1 MYSVWTHHVNWCA
14 IESWKAARWF
24 LLIGWGII
32 GTGNL
37 KRYNRVILYWTS
49 LKLHYIKIEEPLC
62 LLCLLVWW
70 QVAEAEWCISPLLA
84 ATPSYRK
91 CGWFQG
97 GRSGFLIDQGAID
110 LVCECTIDLLTICN
124 TDRLLM
130 PKDHLSRYG
139 YLLSTHNEYSNGF
152 LALWNYC
159 YLVAGALCSSRDLV
173 TNDTAAFG
181 PLL

>member
-1 MYSVWTHHVNWCA
+1 MMRYRELKGCTMVPPDWLRDNWYGKSQA
-14 IESWKAARWF
+14 
-24 LLIGWGII
+24 L
-32 GTGNL
+32 
-37 KRYNRVILYWTS
+37 YNSVILYWTS

-70 QVAEAEWCISPLLA
+70 QVAEAEWYISPLLA

-110 LVCECTIDLLTICN
+110 LVCECTIDFLTICN

-152 LALWNYC
+152 FSPWNYC
-159 YLVAGALCSSRDLV
+159 YLGGRSAVLFQRPCD
-173 TNDTAAFG
+173 
-181 PLL
+181 